1 MLPDTTEVLIIGAGP
16 TGMALSIVLHQA
28 GVDHVLIDRLAQ
40 GLQTSRAGVMHAQ
53 TLESLEPLGVTQR
66 LSELALKL
74 QNFAIRDRNRALLKL
89 DFGKLPSRHP
99 YLMMLPQNLTE
110 QVFAERIAALG
121 GVVHRMVEA
130 KAVVQ
135 DVDGARVTVVEN
147 GREKLISA
155 RYVVGADGMHSLV
168 RSSTGIEFD
177 GAAYD
182 ASFVLADVRLDW
194 PVGPTEV
201 SLFFAPAGLVVV
213 APLPDGSYRVV
224 ATMDDAPETPEVA
237 DIQALLDSRG
247 PTQNRTRVLELSWS
261 SRFRVHH
268 RLVRSYRKDRLFLMG
283 DAAHVHSP
291 AGGQGM
297 NTGIIDAVVLG
308 QLLGDV
314 VNGVRPEAELDLYE
328 TLRRPAAQEVLEL
341 AGTMT
346 EMALTRSPVKRFVRN
361 LVLSVLNL
369 NPFLKRRIALKLSG
383 LSRAPLARLP
393 APSREPG
400 PIAQTRSA
408 AEPGLKFVA

>member
-1 MLPDTTEVLIIGAGP
+1 MET
-16 TGMALSIVLHQA
+16 
-28 GVDHVLIDRLAQ
+28 
-40 GLQTSRAGVMHAQ
+40 
-53 TLESLEPLGVTQR
+53 LEPLGVAQR

-74 QNFAIRDRNRALLKL
+74 QNFTIRDRNRALLKL
-89 DFGKLPSRHP
+89 DFSKLPSRHP

-121 GVVHRMVEA
+121 GVIHRSVEA

-135 DVDGARVTVVEN
+135 DADGAHVTVIEN

-168 RSSTGIEFD
+168 RRSTGIEFD

-224 ATMDDAPETPEVA
+224 ATMDDAPENPAVT

-247 PTQNRTRVLELSWS
+247 PTKKRTRVLDLAWS

-268 RLVRSYRKDRLFLMG
+268 RLVRSYRKDRLFLIG

-314 VNGVRPEAELDLYE
+314 VNGVRPETALDLYE

-341 AGTMT
+341 AGMMT
-346 EMALTRSPVKRFVRN
+346 EMALSRNSVKRFVRN
-361 LVLSVLNL
+361 LVLSALNL
-369 NPFLKRRIALKLSG
+369 TPFLKRRIASKLSG
-383 LSRAPLARLP
+383 LSRASLARLP
-393 APSREPG
+393 APSRQPG
-400 PIAQTRSA
+400 PVAQTKPA
-408 AEPGLKFVA
+408 AEPGLKRVA

>member
-1 MLPDTTEVLIIGAGP
+1 MLPETTEVLIVGAGP

-28 GVDHVLIDRLAQ
+28 GVDHVLIDRLAE
-40 GLQTSRAGVMHAQ
+40 GLQTSRAGVIHAQ
-53 TLESLEPLGVTQR
+53 TLETLEPLGVAQR

-74 QNFAIRDRNRALLKL
+74 QNFTIRDRNRALLNL
-89 DFGKLPSRHP
+89 DFSKLPSRHP

-121 GVVHRMVEA
+121 GVIHRVVEA

-135 DVDGARVTVVEN
+135 EADGAQVTVTEN
-147 GREKLISA
+147 GRQKLISA

-168 RSSTGIEFD
+168 RRSTGIEFD
-177 GAAYD
+177 GDAYD

-224 ATMDDAPETPEVA
+224 ATMDDAPEKPAVA

-247 PTQNRTRVLELSWS
+247 PTKKRTQVLDLAWS

-308 QLLGDV
+308 ELLGDV

-346 EMALTRSPVKRFVRN
+346 EMALTRNSVKRFVRN
-361 LVLSVLNL
+361 LVLSTLNL

-383 LSRAPLARLP
+383 FSRASLARLP
-393 APSREPG
+393 APSRQPG
-400 PIAQTRSA
+400 GVAQTKPA
-408 AEPGLKFVA
+408 AEPGLKLVA